1 MQIIT
6 CEFNPVKLIQWN
18 LCNPDTLGP
27 AVSVLIIKVSLFSRF
42 VSIAPSN
49 TFTQVC
55 TILLPVHNDM
65 HVMYSGIQCTSIF
78 LAIKSHCAFVPLS
91 LKKSVIMDCLLDALY
106 DISATVLTKELTIVV
121 WPFCS
126 RYQLTSSSALI
137 ASE

>member
-1 MQIIT
+1 M
-6 CEFNPVKLIQWN
+6 
-18 LCNPDTLGP
+18 GP
-27 AVSVLIIKVSLFSRF
+27 AVGVLIIKVSLFSRF

-55 TILLPVHNDM
+55 TILLPVHNYM
-65 HVMYSGIQCTSIF
+65 HVMHSGIQCTSIF
-78 LAIKSHCAFVPLS
+78 LVIKSHCAFVPLS
-91 LKKSVIMDCLLDALY
+91 LKKSVIRDCLLDALY
-106 DISATVLTKELTIVV
+106 DISATVLTKELTIVALSV